1 MRRPD
6 CQLLARR
13 RAYREERVEEAIEHF
28 SDTRRDNLEYEERFR
43 WTASVAA
50 GAWTDILLEYWRGCP
65 PVLRLLLT
73 CPVFLKSQGRFG
85 RPSDGTVEPKEL
97 FEKLAAGSRDG
108 LKGEAA
114 LRYDWFHWL
123 SVPQKVWQEL
133 TDLWT
138 NDDGEHEIPG
148 LVPSE
153 FCVERV
159 RVEFFASRPA
169 QRHSIALER
178 LEIADIKGA
187 GEDRKVNPKYTVEAV
202 PVEYPEK
209 PEERQP
215 QKPEPKKPTKPKP
228 TKPRGR

>member
-1 MRRPD
+1 
-6 CQLLARR
+6 
-13 RAYREERVEEAIEHF
+13 
-28 SDTRRDNLEYEERFR
+28 
-43 WTASVAA
+43 
-50 GAWTDILLEYWRGCP
+50 
-65 PVLRLLLT
+65 
-73 CPVFLKSQGRFG
+73 
-85 RPSDGTVEPKEL
+85 
-97 FEKLAAGSRDG
+97 
-108 LKGEAA
+108 
-114 LRYDWFHWL
+114 
-123 SVPQKVWQEL
+123 VPQKVWQEL